1 MNNNRFILEPY
12 KGMNTRHHCPG
23 CNSKDKTFSLY
34 IDTESGTHVHP
45 TVGRCNRVDKCGY
58 HVTPKQY
65 FQDNNISFDMTQST
79 VRPIPPPCEASFID
93 SELFK
98 KTLQNYESNNFV
110 KYLLSIFDEETT
122 AGLIQKYYIGTS
134 KHWPG
139 ATIFWQ
145 IDTHGKVRTGK
156 IMQYDEIT
164 GHRIK
169 EPFSH
174 IDWVHKVIKQPDFE
188 LKQCLFG
195 EYLLSDKIKPVAI
208 AESEKTAI
216 IASVYLP
223 GVIWLSVGGADGL
236 SFERLSVLK
245 NRKVILF
252 PDLKQFDKWTIKA
265 KDFND
270 RMIGTRFFVSDYL
283 ETNASEAERAEGADI
298 ADYLVKFD
306 AKSFKESRTPSTV
319 EQLPAVKQIVCFD
332 IPAAVREE
340 PVNWFDGHLFRSM
353 EQHEICDQINFFN

>member
-1 MNNNRFILEPY
+1 MNNNRFTLEPY
-12 KGMNTRHHCPG
+12 KGMSTRHHCPG
-23 CNSKDKTFSLY
+23 CNSKEKTFSLY
-34 IDTESGTHVHP
+34 IDADSGTHLHP

-65 FQDNNISFDMTQST
+65 FHDNDITFDRTSST
-79 VRPIPPPCEASFID
+79 PQTIPPLREPSFID
-93 SELFK
+93 AELFK
-98 KTLQNYESNNFV
+98 KTLQNYEDNNFV
-110 KYLLSIFDEETT
+110 KFLLSIFDEDTT

-145 IDTHGKVRTGK
+145 IDTRGKVRTGK
-156 IMQYDEIT
+156 IMQYEAIT

-195 EYLLSDKIKPVAI
+195 EHLLSDRLKVIAI
-208 AESEKTAI
+208 VESEKTAI
-216 IASVYLP
+216 IASIYFPQFL
-223 GVIWLSVGGADGL
+223 WLAVGGADGL
-236 SFERLSVLK
+236 NYEKLAVLK

-252 PDLKQFDKWTIKA
+252 PDLKQFDKWKIKA

-270 RMIGTRFFVSDYL
+270 RAIGTRFIVSDLL
-283 ETNASEAERAEGADI
+283 ETKASEKEHAEGADI

-306 AKSFKESRTPSTV
+306 IKTFTESRTHSTV
-319 EQLPAVKQIVCFD
+319 EQRPILKQIICFD
-332 IPAAVREE
+332 IPVAIKEE
-340 PVNWFDGHLFRSM
+340 PINWYMGHLFQSM
-353 EQHEICDQINFFN
+353 EQHEICDSISWFN